1 MSQNKTK
8 NIPIRASETIRLEN
22 CNIENKWW
30 NSGLKSAFFF
40 LWCVTKLLEF
50 ELELGIESFQKIID
64 SRCYKKTLNR
74 KYFLKMDKT
83 KTALDE
89 QETSAAIIKTFDTMY
104 HFER

>member
-1 MSQNKTK
+1 M
-8 NIPIRASETIRLEN
+8 
-22 CNIENKWW
+22 
-30 NSGLKSAFFF
+30 
-40 LWCVTKLLEF
+40 EF
-50 ELELGIESFQKIID
+50 EFELGIESFQKIID

-89 QETSAAIIKTFDTMY
+89 QETSAAIIKRFDTMY